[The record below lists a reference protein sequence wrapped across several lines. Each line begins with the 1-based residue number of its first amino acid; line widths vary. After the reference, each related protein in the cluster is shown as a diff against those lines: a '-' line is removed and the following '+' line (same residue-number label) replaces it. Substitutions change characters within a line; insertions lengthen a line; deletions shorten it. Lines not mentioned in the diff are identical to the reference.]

1 MAKKKFII
9 VTNILRYGI
18 TNEQCLRSLFLRKHL
33 QGEIRCFGNSKSCG
47 NLICRSVTTGNV
59 LDEEGAMFR
68 VSVAFPLAKMC
79 QLIYYCVSAA
89 CSFVQKFCGFQFL
102 VSLSNIKYNIPNKGD
117 ETRLRELSLFF
128 LYLEAS
134 NPNRFYFFLFI

>member
-59 LDEEGAMFR
+59 LDEGGAMFR
-68 VSVAFPLAKMC
+68 VSVAFPLAKC
-79 QLIYYCVSAA
+79 A
-89 CSFVQKFCGFQFL
+89 
-102 VSLSNIKYNIPNKGD
+102 
-117 ETRLRELSLFF
+117 SLFTIVF
-128 LYLEAS
+128 LQHAVLYRNFVGFNSWFHSL
-134 NPNRFYFFLFI
+134 I

>member
-1 MAKKKFII
+1 MAKKKFKI
-9 VTNILRYGI
+9 VTSILRYGK
-18 TNEQCLRSLFLRKHL
+18 TNEQRLRSLFLRKHL

-79 QLIYYCVSAA
+79 QLIYYCVSA

-102 VSLSNIKYNIPNKGD
+102 VSLFNIKYNIPNN
-117 ETRLRELSLFF
+117 ETRLRELSLF
-128 LYLEAS
+128 LL
-134 NPNRFYFFLFI
+134 

>member
-1 MAKKKFII
+1 MF
-9 VTNILRYGI
+9 R
-18 TNEQCLRSLFLRKHL
+18 Q
-33 QGEIRCFGNSKSCG
+33 FGMKSCG

-134 NPNRFYFFLFI
+134 NPNRFYFYLFI